1 MRCSTDCSQYLL
13 SLAAASQVLSLPQA
27 PPALSVL
34 LGSVTHGAYLTS
46 PSHVVHSGMG
56 AIKLAPVDASLPTL
70 TDPGHQA
77 ARDRLGLKDQQLAAS
92 HCSMPPAVAHG
103 CSAAGMS
110 EGGTAGAGGETSGGR
125 VGQDLVQARAGGSC
139 LLQQLLGVRSLATEL
154 VPDHHSF
161 MQQVGDDNEALFSPD
176 RALGRVVR

>member
-1 MRCSTDCSQYLL
+1 M
-13 SLAAASQVLSLPQA
+13 LSLPQA

-46 PSHVVHSGMG
+46 PSHVVNSGMG

-77 ARDRLGLKDQQLAAS
+77 ARDRLGLKDRQLAAAHGS
-92 HCSMPPAVAHG
+92 AQPAMAQGCSM
-103 CSAAGMS
+103 AAMS
-110 EGGTAGAGGETSGGR
+110 EGGTAGAGGEDSGR
-125 VGQDLVQARAGGSC
+125 KVGQDLVQVHAGGSC

-161 MQQVGDDNEALFSPD
+161 MQQVRDDNGALTGL
-176 RALGRVVR
+176 RKE